1 MGAAEGADMS
11 SKTTLHQTRIAA
23 YTFLL
28 PNILGFLVFVVLPV
42 LFSFAMSFTNW
53 DGNQQRDFVG
63 LQNYIRLFGNET
75 FRISLSN
82 TLVFTFFSVP
92 VAVSIAIVLAVI
104 LNYGGR
110 MITAY
115 RLFIF
120 LPYVS
125 STIAISA
132 VWNLILHPSL
142 GPVNQ
147 LLASLGVE
155 DLPRWFS
162 SSRWALLSVIIVS
175 IWKNVGYYMV
185 IILAALQGIPAS
197 LYESSEIDGAGR
209 LQRFFHI
216 TIPLLTPAIF
226 FAVVIGVMQSFKVF
240 DLVFALTEG
249 GPGRSTNVLAYTIY
263 QEAFMRY
270 RMGYASA
277 LAVFLFAVIM
287 VFTLIQF
294 QGQKKWVQYM

>member
-1 MGAAEGADMS
+1 MASRM
-11 SKTTLHQTRIAA
+11 TLRQTRITA

-28 PNILGFLVFVVLPV
+28 PNLIGFVVFIVLPV
-42 LFSFAMSFTNW
+42 VFSFTMSFTNW
-53 DGNQQRDFVG
+53 DGYLRRDFIG
-63 LQNYIRLFGNET
+63 LGNYVRMFGNET
-75 FRISLSN
+75 FRISLAN
-82 TLVFTFFSVP
+82 TLAYTFFSVP
-92 VAVSIAIVLAVI
+92 VAVAFAIVLAVL

-125 STIAISA
+125 STIAIAA

-147 LLASLGVE
+147 FLLNIGFENV
-155 DLPRWFS
+155 PRWFS
-162 SSRWALLSVIIVS
+162 SSRWALSSVIIVS
-175 IWKNVGYYMV
+175 IWKNVGYFMV

-197 LYESSEIDGAGR
+197 LYECAEIDGAGP
-209 LQRFFHI
+209 LQRFFNI

-226 FAVVIGVMQSFKVF
+226 FTTVIGIIQSFKVF
-240 DLVFALTEG
+240 DLIFALTEG
-249 GPGRSTNVLAYTIY
+249 GPGRATNVLAYTVY

-277 LAVFLFAVIM
+277 LAVFLFLMIM

-294 QGQKKWVQYM
+294 RGQKKWVQYM

>member
-1 MGAAEGADMS
+1 MASTM
-11 SKTTLHQTRIAA
+11 TLRQTRITA

-28 PNILGFLVFVVLPV
+28 PNLIGFVVFIVLPV
-42 LFSFAMSFTNW
+42 IFSFTMSFTNW
-53 DGNQQRDFVG
+53 DGYLQREFIG
-63 LQNYIRLFGNET
+63 FGNYVRMFENET
-75 FRISLSN
+75 FRISLTN

-92 VAVSIAIVLAVI
+92 VAVAMAIVLAVL
-104 LNYGGR
+104 LNYGSK

-125 STIAISA
+125 STIAIAA

-147 LLASLGVE
+147 ILIKLGIENV
-155 DLPRWFS
+155 PRWFS
-162 SSRWALLSVIIVS
+162 SSQWALFSVIIVS
-175 IWKNVGYYMV
+175 IWKNVGYFMV
-185 IILAALQGIPAS
+185 IILAALQGIPSS
-197 LYESSEIDGAGR
+197 LYECAEIDGAGR
-209 LQRFFHI
+209 LQRFFNI

-226 FAVVIGVMQSFKVF
+226 FATVIGIIQSFKVF
-240 DLVFALTEG
+240 DLIFALTEG
-249 GPGRSTNVLAYTIY
+249 GPGRATNVLAYTVY

-277 LAVFLFAVIM
+277 LAVFLFTVIM
-287 VFTLIQF
+287 VFTFIQF
-294 QGQKKWVQYM
+294 RGQKKWVQYM